1 MDANTTLNDSFRSST
16 GDIQSPEPKRR
27 STFVGI
33 YEPEKKPRVTLTFD
47 ENENIGG
54 AKGCGTRTCLFT
66 RYALNDVSKNKCHFC
81 LAFCSVMIVV
91 LSTLVINTIIDKGPL
106 AFLGIG
112 EMETGQIDA
121 IFSPANKGIYSDT
134 PEAYCYYQSGGQ
146 FFNYT

>member
-1 MDANTTLNDSFRSST
+1 MDGNTTLNDSFRSS
-16 GDIQSPEPKRR
+16 GDTQSPEIKRR
-27 STFVGI
+27 SSFVGM
-33 YEPEKKPRVTLTFD
+33 YEKEKKPRVTLTFD
-47 ENENIGG
+47 ENEDISS
-54 AKGCGTRTCLFT
+54 ARGCGTRTCMFT
-66 RYALNDVSKNKCHFC
+66 RYALNDVSRNKCHFC

-134 PEAYCYYQSGGQ
+134 PEAYCYY
-146 FFNYT
+146 

>member
-1 MDANTTLNDSFRSST
+1 MDANTTLNESFRSLDDT
-16 GDIQSPEPKRR
+16 LQSPKSKRP
-27 STFVGI
+27 SSFVGM
-33 YEPEKKPRVTLTFD
+33 YQAEKKQRVTLNL
-47 ENENIGG
+47 EEEEEIGG

-66 RYALNDVSKNKCHFC
+66 RYALNDVGRNKCHFC

-121 IFSPANKGIYSDT
+121 IFSPANKGIYSDA
-134 PEAYCYYQSGGQ
+134 PEAYCYYQSGG
-146 FFNYT
+146 